1 MEYQPV
7 VSLPP
12 EQRDSKEWPLVYR
25 PLGRCVYCGSTH
37 QLSTEHI
44 VPRGLGGNII
54 FPRASCEKCRKITH
68 AFETIC
74 MRQNFLYFR
83 VHTGLHQHPNERPT
97 HLPVRIRGKGSRL
110 VLPSAIRTIWAYR
123 GYYALEFSPVLRWE
137 CHTLLE
143 DFKLPTQRTFIRCS
157 RSMTSQNISKSI
169 ILSISS
175 PLPKCSQKSKIAHC
189 LVCAWLH
196 DQGKLCGTVVFTPYL
211 PPFIRGLNDNLGH
224 CCPVKM

>member
-12 EQRDSKEWPLVYR
+12 EQRDSKERPLVYR

-110 VLPSAIRTIWAYR
+110 VLPSAHPNYL
-123 GYYALEFSPVLRWE
+123 GLP
-137 CHTLLE
+137 TLLR
-143 DFKLPTQRTFIRCS
+143 PG
-157 RSMTSQNISKSI
+157 
-169 ILSISS
+169 ILSGAALGMPYIVRGFQITN
-175 PLPKCSQKSKIAHC
+175 PKNLHKVQSQYDKSEYFEVDYTFHLIPFAKMLAKIKNRA
-189 LVCAWLH
+189 LSRLCAV
-196 DQGKLCGTVVFTPYL
+196 T
-211 PPFIRGLNDNLGH
+211 
-224 CCPVKM
+224 